1 MDGQDEAAPIRISA
15 AALLEVHLAF
25 NEYCAAVQ
33 ASDLSSISQNMYQY
47 LAGNFVRWL
56 RCDFNPGS
64 RKATYRFVDEKKA
77 G

>member
-1 MDGQDEAAPIRISA
+1 MDRQDEAPIRISA

-25 NEYCAAVQ
+25 NEYRAAVQ

-47 LAGNFVRWL
+47 LAGNFVRW
-56 RCDFNPGS
+56 CNGEFKPGS
-64 RKATYRFVDEKKA
+64 GKAPYRIVNEKKA